1 MQDRTRKLALIEGV
15 LAGSLFGTAAIF
27 IRILQN
33 TGLDSF
39 YIAFWR
45 LIIACFALGA
55 LFCFIRRSQDFN
67 VIRKNI
73 KEYSV
78 LSFFLALHFIFFIS
92 AVNDTSIL
100 NATVLVNTTPIFS
113 ILVSSLL
120 FREKPYGLAILALF
134 LSFFGILVITLA
146 ETVSVNTNIVGRTP
160 TLRGDLEAVLAALV
174 EAFYLN
180 YGRKIR
186 KRTNTVST
194 MFPIYVVTALLVGAL
209 SIAFRANVLNPPIN
223 LGVLVPLIGLGIL
236 PTAAAHTLYF
246 SSLSNLKSFETAT
259 MALLEPIGATILGMI
274 IFQEIPAP
282 FFILGACLILLGVF
296 FVVKGGN
303 LESDKTNKKSAN
315 RY

>member
-1 MQDRTRKLALIEGV
+1 
-15 LAGSLFGTAAIF
+15 
-27 IRILQN
+27 
-33 TGLDSF
+33 
-39 YIAFWR
+39 
-45 LIIACFALGA
+45 
-55 LFCFIRRSQDFN
+55 
-67 VIRKNI
+67 
-73 KEYSV
+73 
-78 LSFFLALHFIFFIS
+78 
-92 AVNDTSIL
+92 
-100 NATVLVNTTPIFS
+100 
-113 ILVSSLL
+113 
-120 FREKPYGLAILALF
+120 LF

-194 MFPIYVVTALLVGAL
+194 MFPIYVITALLVGAL